1 MHNVNVIAVVLNDHF
16 SKELTEK
23 NLIKSMNSF
32 TLQSSYTTDHDLV
45 SANYGPGPGPSF
57 FMCYLNPTFRTILQ
71 SEPNGDYHVADEVYR
86 NAAKETA
93 SQMWEPGFALE
104 CVSPELAL
112 PSAVLPADLHSLVVH
127 MGL

>member
-16 SKELTEK
+16 SKEITEK

-32 TLQSSYTTDHDLV
+32 TLQSAYTTDHDLV
-45 SANYGPGPGPSF
+45 NTNYGPGPGPSF

-104 CVSPELAL
+104 SVSPEPAL